1 MVEKTRAM
9 QMKERSFASKH
20 FYLRND
26 IKGDLKGFQENFKT
40 FFQVLPAVSGPDGEN
55 TDHSQNQSDCRICR
69 ILPTHELSKKW
80 LFFGAFLIKQ

>member
-20 FYLRND
+20 FL
-26 IKGDLKGFQENFKT
+26 ENFKT

-69 ILPTHELSKKW
+69 ILPTHELRKKW

>member
-40 FFQVLPAVSGPDGEN
+40 FFQVLPAVGQMG
-55 TDHSQNQSDCRICR
+55 R
-69 ILPTHELSKKW
+69 ILTTLRTSQIAGFVEYCPLMN
-80 LFFGAFLIKQ
+80 